1 MYSPIM
7 ARRVMNPHTSAI
19 ASRRRDAN
27 ALKRSRYSAAM
38 WANTIMNAKNI
49 SMQAHQAQRILN
61 VSTIM
66 TNTVMSAAQAM
77 ILDLRRRFED
87 AMTIG
92 ISALV

>member
-1 MYSPIM
+1 
-7 ARRVMNPHTSAI
+7 
-19 ASRRRDAN
+19 
-27 ALKRSRYSAAM
+27 M

-87 AMTIG
+87 AMTYYWNQR
-92 ISALV
+92 ISLTPKVRPEGVWNRAT

>member
-1 MYSPIM
+1 
-7 ARRVMNPHTSAI
+7 
-19 ASRRRDAN
+19 
-27 ALKRSRYSAAM
+27 M

-87 AMTIG
+87 AMTYRNQR
-92 ISALV
+92 ISLTPKVRPEGVWNRAT